1 MNLTQVTKGIG
12 QAMILFSL
20 LAYTSEAQTVS
31 TPIVGFSK
39 LSISAGGRLISPVF
53 NKASKYQGS
62 AVVSSGVFTVSGLTA
77 NALVPTAYNDRP
89 NYPTHYVKITSGS
102 YEGLV
107 LDVTANSATTI
118 TVADAPTG
126 LSGSVSV
133 IVIPHY
139 TLLDLANQSA
149 NLAAYSDAVTFY
161 DSGNNKRTYYYTG
174 GTDGFIA
181 DDYST
186 PANNVVIYPGSGVIV
201 NTTANSS
208 VTMSGNVNT
217 TKTIVPIFA
226 GESIVSPID
235 PSGVSKVAGI
245 NLAAALSPYTDSA
258 NAVLLNGTLAT
269 STFYSDGVDILND
282 SYDVVPLAS
291 SPAVSSGNGFIVNAV
306 ADSQWV
312 QPAVTNQ

>member
-1 MNLTQVTKGIG
+1 MNPIQKIKGF
-12 QAMILFSL
+12 AKCTILFSL
-20 LAYTSEAQTVS
+20 LTYTSVAQTVS

-53 NKASKYQGS
+53 NKTSKYQGS

-118 TVADAPTG
+118 TVADAPAD
-126 LSGSVSV
+126 LSGTVS
-133 IVIPHY
+133 ILVIPHY

-149 NLAAYSDAVTFY
+149 DLAAYSDAVTFY

-186 PANNVVIYPGSGVIV
+186 SAGNVVIYPGSGVIV
-201 NTTANSS
+201 NASANSS

-291 SPAVSSGNGFIVNAV
+291 SPEVASGNGFIVNSV
-306 ADSQWV
+306 ADSQWI
-312 QPAVTNQ
+312 QPAVINP